1 MKKQLLTLV
10 RSVVLLALTVV
21 LYPTSHAQTR
31 IATVKVNKDQK
42 YQKITGFGGFVNSPQ
57 FGYNHMDE
65 AEIRKMWGAG
75 SEAGYNIM
83 RIYIP
88 IGKDNWPQ
96 SLATAQLAQ
105 SLNIK
110 IFASPWSMPAE
121 WKTYNTIASR
131 YQDANGVWQPVYLKP
146 EHYADYANYLN
157 DYVTYLR
164 ENGVTLEAISLQNEP
179 DYQVDYAGC
188 IWTPDQMTTF
198 LKSYRSVITCKVLAP
213 ETVGITNN
221 YASAFANAEVLPH
234 FDIFAGHQ
242 YGGIQSGLLNVQ
254 AQGKEVWMTEYLIN
268 WNTNGVS
275 RDFNWSIDG
284 FSFANDLNQ
293 ALLSNVNAWIHY
305 ATKRYYG
312 PLGDGLFGTTA
323 GVMTKRGNI
332 LSHYA
337 KYVTGSTRIQ
347 NSWNDNTS
355 ELRGSSYLSE
365 TGNKIVVVVINPSS
379 NTYNLSVDLPF
390 LSNEGKAIST
400 TQTESMVE
408 SNVDFPQET
417 NRPKVAIKASSVTT
431 LVFTKSGDFEPS
443 QMTSEVVNYEKLDNK
458 TPTSQAFG
466 TGYKLSGKTFT
477 FLNSSPLFSN
487 NTNAT
492 NGYLPLGGKFN
503 RLVFQV
509 ESLSSSF
516 NYSSSNTTL
525 YYVNKQGVVN
535 SKNYGSIVF
544 DKRNDFNWVLNIS
557 EDVLSDGCR
566 GIIGITSANA
576 TSRLTFKFKDVYVA
590 LGTERGY
597 KFSGVYSAADS
608 YLMDCLDDIT
618 YTSLDFTNVTN
629 IPAQTDWHAAAANKN
644 GLYYVQTSTVSDKT
658 NVINGQS
665 CTKLELSEGGGDFYA
680 PQSFTA
686 VSATFRTMLGGLKMI
701 VLPFEASIPSGVKA
715 YTLEYA
721 DSKVIGR
728 VITTGKIPAN
738 TPVLVS
744 GSGAYVF
751 EGAGLIASSKQQVTT
766 PSPNHNEQKLALA
779 VEAGITTGIYV
790 GVPIPLGSYYLI
802 STNGVASFSRVTS
815 ASQPAIQSFNAYLT
829 PGLPTTA
836 ASLELELIDQPLP
849 VSLGRFTAKS
859 VEDGVQLDWITYAEK
874 NNLGFDVQRSENGKT
889 FETIGFVTGNGT
901 SVTEHQYRMTDASPW
916 TGTRYYRLKQL
927 DLDGAYQ
934 YSPMRAV
941 QKETL
946 ISLRVYPNPVKDLL
960 TIDFNGNKLTG
971 SLVII
976 DAVGRTVFQSQL
988 DQAEQKVIDVSKLA
1002 PGMYHYH
1009 TDQFKGK
1016 FIK

>member
-1 MKKQLLTLV
+1 MKKPLLVLV
-10 RSVVLLALTVV
+10 RSLVLLAVVAMFHHTVQ
-21 LYPTSHAQTR
+21 AQSRT
-31 IATVKVNKDQK
+31 ATVKVNKDQK

-57 FGYNHMDE
+57 FGYNHMTE

-88 IGKDNWPQ
+88 IGKDNWGQ
-96 SLATAQLAQ
+96 ALATAQLAQ

-131 YQDANGVWQPVYLKP
+131 YQDANGAWQPVYLKP

-157 DYVTYLR
+157 DFVTYLR
-164 ENGVTLEAISLQNEP
+164 ENGVELEAIALQNEP

-198 LKSYRSVITCKVLAP
+198 LKNHRNVIKCKVLAP

-312 PLGDGLFGTTA
+312 PLGDGIFGTTT

-337 KYVTGSTRIQ
+337 KYVTGYTRIQ
-347 NSWNDNTS
+347 NSWNDNTN

-365 TGNKIVVVVINPSS
+365 TGDKIVVQVINPSS

-408 SNVDFPQET
+408 SNVDFTQET
-417 NRPKVAIKASSVTT
+417 NRPKVTVKASSVTT
-431 LVFTKSGDFEPS
+431 LVFSKSGDFEPS
-443 QMTSEVVNYEKLDNK
+443 QMTSELINYEKLDNK
-458 TPTSQAFG
+458 TPTSSAFG

-477 FLNSSPLFSN
+477 FLNSSPLFST
-487 NTNAT
+487 NTNAN

-525 YYVNKQGVVN
+525 YYVNKQGAVN

-557 EDVLSDGCR
+557 EDVLTDGCM
-566 GIIGITSANA
+566 GIIGITSGNA

-608 YLMDCLDDIT
+608 YLMDCLEDIT

-629 IPAQTDWHAAAANKN
+629 IPAQTDWHALAANKN
-644 GLYYVQTSTVSDKT
+644 SLFYVQTSTVSDKT
-658 NVINGQS
+658 NVVNGQS
-665 CTKLELSEGGGDFYA
+665 CTKLELSEGRGDYYA
-680 PQSFTA
+680 PQGFTA
-686 VSATFRTMLGGLKMI
+686 ISATYQGTLNGVKML
-701 VLPFEASIPSGVKA
+701 VLPFEADIPNGVKA
-715 YTLEYA
+715 YTLEYT
-721 DSKVIGR
+721 DSKVVGR
-728 VITTGKIPAN
+728 AITTGKIPAN

-744 GSGAYVF
+744 GSGAIVF
-751 EGAGLIASSKQQVTT
+751 EGSGAIASSKQQAVN
-766 PSPNHNEQKLALA
+766 PSPNKKEDQLALA
-779 VEAGITTGIYV
+779 VQAGISTGVYV
-790 GVPIPLGSYYLI
+790 GIPIPLGSYYLTN
-802 STNGVASFSRVTS
+802 TNGVAAFSRVTS
-815 ASQPAIQSFNAYLT
+815 GAQPSAAAFNGYLS

-849 VSLGRFTAKS
+849 VSLGRFTAKA
-859 VEDGVQLDWITYAEK
+859 VENGIQLDWTTYAEK
-874 NNLGFDVQRSENGKT
+874 NNFGFEVLRSEDGKT
-889 FETIGFVTGNGT
+889 FEKIGFVAGNGT
-901 SVTEHQYRMTDASPW
+901 SVRELNYRLVDPSLLA
-916 TGTRYYRLKQL
+916 GTRYYRLKQI

-934 YSPMRAV
+934 YSVIRSV
-941 QKETL
+941 QQATL
-946 ISLRVYPNPVKDLL
+946 TSVKVYPNPVKDFL
-960 TIDFNGNKLTG
+960 TIDFNGNKVTG
-971 SLVII
+971 QLVII
-976 DAVGRTVFQSQL
+976 DAVGRTVLQSSL
-988 DQAEQKVIDVSKLA
+988 DQTDQKIINVSNLA
-1002 PGMYHYH
+1002 PGMYHYQANH
-1009 TDQFKGK
+1009 LKGK

>member
-1 MKKQLLTLV
+1 MK
-10 RSVVLLALTVV
+10 SVIMLALAAVLHPTVQ
-21 LYPTSHAQTR
+21 AQVRT
-31 IATVKVNKDQK
+31 ATVKVNKDQK

-57 FGYNHMDE
+57 FGYNHMTE

-88 IGKDNWPQ
+88 TGKDNWGQ
-96 SLATAQLAQ
+96 VLTTAQLAQ

-131 YQDANGVWQPVYLKP
+131 YQDANGVWQPVYLKQ
-146 EHYADYANYLN
+146 ENYADYANYLN
-157 DYVTYLR
+157 DFVTYLR
-164 ENGVTLEAISLQNEP
+164 QNGVTLEAISLQNEP

-188 IWTPDQMTTF
+188 IWTPAQMASF
-198 LKSYRSVITCKVLAP
+198 IKSYGDLIDCKIIAP
-213 ETVGITNN
+213 ESVGITDN
-221 YASAFANAEVLPH
+221 YASAFVNPEVLPH
-234 FDIFAGHQ
+234 FDIFGGHQ
-242 YGGIQSGLLNVQ
+242 YGAIQSGLLNVQ
-254 AQGKEVWMTEYLIN
+254 AQGKEVWMTEFLIN
-268 WNTNGVS
+268 WNSDGGS

-284 FSFANDLNQ
+284 FSFANAVNQ

-312 PLGDGLFGTTA
+312 PLGDGMFGSTA
-323 GVMTKRGNI
+323 GVMTKRGSI

-337 KYVTGSTRIQ
+337 KYVTGYTRIQ

-365 TGNKIVVVVINPSS
+365 TGDKIVVQIINPSS

-390 LSNEGKAIST
+390 LSNEGKSIST

-408 SNVDFPQET
+408 SNVDFPQQT
-417 NRPKVAIKASSVTT
+417 NRPKVTIKASSVTT

-443 QMTSEVVNYEKLDNK
+443 QMTSELVNYEKLDNK

-477 FLNSSPLFSN
+477 FLNSSPLFST

-509 ESLSSSF
+509 ESLSSSY

-525 YYVNKQGVVN
+525 YYVNKQGETK

-544 DKRNDFNWVLNIS
+544 DKRNDFYWVLNIS
-557 EDVLSDGCR
+557 EDVLTDGCI
-566 GIIGITSANA
+566 GIIGITSGNA
-576 TSRLTFKFKDVYVA
+576 ASRLTFKFKDVYVA
-590 LGTERGY
+590 IGNERGY

-608 YLMDCLDDIT
+608 YLMDCLDDVT
-618 YTSLDFTNVTN
+618 YTSLDLTNVTN
-629 IPAQTDWHAAAANKN
+629 IPTQTNWHAAAANKN

-658 NVINGQS
+658 NVINGQN

-680 PQSFTA
+680 PQGFTA
-686 VSATFRTMLGGLKMI
+686 TSAVYRSTLDGARML
-701 VLPFEASIPSGVKA
+701 VLPFEATIPEGVKA
-715 YTLEYA
+715 YTLDFA
-721 DSKVIGR
+721 DSKVVGR
-728 VITTGKIPAN
+728 AITTGKIPAN
-738 TPVLVS
+738 TPVLVNGAGTVVFE
-744 GSGAYVF
+744 GSGA
-751 EGAGLIASSKQQVTT
+751 IASSKQQSVNTA
-766 PSPNHNEQKLALA
+766 PNQQQQWLTFA
-779 VEAGITTGIYV
+779 VESGISTGVYV
-790 GVPIPLGSYYLI
+790 GIPAPLGSYYLTT
-802 STNGVASFSRVTS
+802 TNGTASFSRVTS
-815 ASQPAIQSFNAYLT
+815 AGQPSLQSFNAYLT

-836 ASLELELIDQPLP
+836 ASLELQLIEQALP

-859 VEDGVQLDWITYAEK
+859 VENGIQLDWTTYSEK
-874 NNLGFDVQRSENGKT
+874 NNFGFDILRSKDGKT
-889 FETIGFVTGNGT
+889 FEKIGFVPGNGT
-901 SVTEHQYRMTDASPW
+901 SVRELNYRMVDSSPLE
-916 TGTRYYRLKQL
+916 GSNYYQLKQV
-927 DLDGAYQ
+927 DLDGTYQ
-934 YSPMRAV
+934 YSVIRAV
-941 QKETL
+941 EQVMPTSVK
-946 ISLRVYPNPVKDLL
+946 VYPNPVKDFL
-960 TIDFNGNKLTG
+960 TLDFNGNKLTG
-971 SLVII
+971 LLVII
-976 DAVGRTVFQSQL
+976 DAVGRTVFQSPL
-988 DQAEQKVIDVSKLA
+988 DQADQKVINVSTLA
-1002 PGMYHYH
+1002 PGIYHYQANH
-1009 TDQFKGK
+1009 FKGN